1 MSVKPLLY
9 INEAKHY
16 DYEILLTEAEL
27 KKLAF
32 NKPIEQDHV
41 YLNRILNRDDIKEKD
56 VKNYDGAL
64 FVDYKDDMETMA
76 TKICNSVQSIKGVE
90 SAFVTRSDKPGIST
104 YITIKFK
111 HPTID
116 EANVTEEEKEK
127 AKEEAQNDSQFY
139 THFDSGFGQNN
150 GVGAEFKLKLRL
162 SSHEPVWTDAYI
174 DINIVDKVYQ
184 YFKKRVIARVK
195 ERINYINTAWNNYI
209 KYRKLPKK
217 QTERNR
223 ERTDAKNAGVPVIR
237 ELLKHIKLCV
247 AKSLKESFGG
257 ARLRSIVEVEA
268 ENVLQYLDMSNVK
281 LEDIVAAVESEF
293 RDEPIVYAKLLAIC
307 AECLVENVIEYTFD
321 GDFDYDLLFNDIREK
336 L

>member
-1 MSVKPLLY
+1 MAVKPLLY
-9 INEAKHY
+9 IDEVIGY

-41 YLNRILNRDDIKEKD
+41 YLNRILNRDDIKEND

-76 TKICNSVQSIKGVE
+76 NKICKSLESIKGVE

-116 EANVTEEEKEK
+116 EANATEEEKEK

-139 THFDSGFGQNN
+139 THFGSGFGQNN
-150 GVGAEFKLKLRL
+150 GLDAEFKLKIRL
-162 SSHEPVWTDAYI
+162 SSHESVWTDAYI
-174 DINIVDKVYQ
+174 DINIVDKVYK

-195 ERINYINTAWNNYI
+195 ERINYINTAWSNYI

-223 ERTDAKNAGVPVIR
+223 ERTNAKNAGVPVIR
-237 ELLKHIKLCV
+237 ELLKHMKLYIG
-247 AKSLKESFGG
+247 KSLKESFGG
-257 ARLRSIVEVEA
+257 TRLKSMVELEA
-268 ENVLQYLDMSNVK
+268 ENVLQYLDMSNIK
-281 LEDIVAAVESEF
+281 LEDIVSAVEVEF
-293 RDEPIVYAKLLAIC
+293 SDEPIIYAKLLAIC

-321 GDFDYDLLFNDIREK
+321 GGFDYELLFDDMRAK
-336 L
+336 M